1 MATTYKKVLKALQI
15 KTLAG
20 TTFTAVDTATEA
32 IGSNALAQFE
42 AHETMV
48 IKSGDSEIIYIPF
61 HAVESITVAIG
72 QSENITKPDAVCG
85 D

>member
-20 TTFTAVDTATEA
+20 TTITAVDTATEA

-42 AHETMV
+42 AYETMV
-48 IKSGDSEIIYIPF
+48 IPGDEITYIPF
-61 HAVESITVAIG
+61 HAVESVTVEIT
-72 QSENITKPDAVCG
+72 QSADITKPDAVCG